1 LWLCSFEFS
10 STLPDGPVP
19 GEPGT
24 AADTASRRLPAAL
37 VTSLDFNFGEWA
49 LPQPRQN
56 SSVNGRSAPS
66 SRSKRAAILEV
77 ATAQFGR
84 EGYEHS
90 KWADVAKEVGI
101 GSTALYHYFES
112 KLHCLYEIMAEAL
125 EAELEKF
132 ERITKEHDDFTEGL
146 VAVLNAVFDLSEQEV
161 LRNRLLVS
169 EQVLVG
175 VHRTSAREEE
185 ARQLARARTRDLEF
199 AWATFLTRGM
209 EQGAIPEA
217 DARLLTRAILGL
229 YNSVFHWYRPRGDLA
244 LAAVADFYVPRCLA
258 VAGLPIDAAGGAG
271 TTGGRT
277 PRKASRPRAST
288 KRGARS

>member
-1 LWLCSFEFS
+1 M
-10 STLPDGPVP
+10 
-19 GEPGT
+19 
-24 AADTASRRLPAAL
+24 
-37 VTSLDFNFGEWA
+37 
-49 LPQPRQN
+49 PQPRQ
-56 SSVNGRSAPS
+56 NGRSAPS

-90 KWADVAKEVGI
+90 KWADVAAAVGI

-125 EAELEKF
+125 QDELEQF
-132 ERITKEHDDFTEGL
+132 ERITQEHDDFTEGL
-146 VAVLNAVFDLSEQEV
+146 AAVLTAVFDLTEQEV

-175 VHRTSAREEE
+175 VHRTSVREEE

-244 LAAVADFYVPRCLA
+244 LEDVAAFYVPRCLA
-258 VAGLPIDAAGGAG
+258 VAGLPTGAAASD
-271 TTGGRT
+271 GRV
-277 PRKASRPRAST
+277 PKKATRPRAP
-288 KRGARS
+288 KRGQTASGSR